1 MQSMRR
7 AYYELAWHLG
17 ASQSDLASLQAEDD
31 DWENRI
37 ISFERMKTRWRGTQP
52 VGSNNSS

>member
-1 MQSMRR
+1 MRR